1 MFVISGWRCGVGAG
15 NVSLG
20 GVEFSPAALPC
31 QIIPCTDLLPAS
43 LTSITQH
50 SHQQTIEN
58 DSGTSNVDKSKQVA
72 NTQKHFCIPFNPSRL
87 ALTTHCAHCNVQC
100 LTSPDPRPG
109 LRVPRPR
116 DPLLRTRSS
125 ASRLLV
131 PNYYKIYNNY
141 YIKTIDFHSHC
152 G

>member
-1 MFVISGWRCGVGAG
+1 MGAG

-87 ALTTHCAHCNVQC
+87 ALTTHCAQCNVQC
-100 LTSPDPRPG
+100 LTSPDPRGCVFPAPG
-109 LRVPRPR
+109 IHYSAH
-116 DPLLRTRSS
+116 DPLLPGCSS
-125 ASRLLV
+125 PIITKYTTIITSRPSIFTHTV
-131 PNYYKIYNNY
+131 A
-141 YIKTIDFHSHC
+141 DSHPIAIWLS
-152 G
+152 